1 MFLLGDFMNRL
12 NVLLTTCLVC
22 ASFGVYASKSVKNH
36 IDEYE
41 SQLFYPE
48 IISDFYPK
56 SQLKWQLV
64 KDRKELKNQLG
75 LLVLADVND
84 DLQERYDLLQNTQ
97 GLEFDI
103 LATDTLLYLSVY
115 KELVSKHG
123 TKWLFGGRLNGSI
136 GQPSTLAVETM
147 TQHFEKNN
155 LSQLV
160 VQLQPQSEQ
169 YEELY
174 EQLYYY
180 YDPDNQE
187 SPKLYTSRLLKPN
200 LLIPYK
206 SLVYRLIVSGDL
218 SEEQAEYFL
227 KKDSDVYN
235 EELVVVVKAF
245 QKRHGLVVDGIIG
258 KKTLY
263 WLNMSSNER
272 VRIMALNIQ
281 RLRLWEEKSNR
292 FVLVNIP
299 SYEMGYF
306 QEGELIFKS
315 KVIVGK
321 PARRTPLFTTRLDS
335 IVFNPKW
342 KVPTKIMR
350 EDILPKAFDDKE
362 YLTEHNFEVLPSW
375 LSNNVIPFE
384 NIEWEGM
391 TADNFPYKL
400 RQKAG
405 GSNALGRY
413 KFNTPNRNAIY
424 LHDTPT
430 RSLFKKQHRAYS
442 SGCIRVEKASE
453 FAQLLMKESN
463 FTAKDYTK
471 YHRLP
476 KTNTVGLSQKIAVYT
491 IYQTSWIDDKNTIQ
505 FRNDIYKYDEWSKS
519 KN

>member
-1 MFLLGDFMNRL
+1 MDRL

-22 ASFGVYASKSVKNH
+22 ASFGVYASKSVNNH

-84 DLQERYDLLQNTQ
+84 DLQDRYDLLQQTQ

-115 KELVSKHG
+115 KALVPKHG
-123 TKWLFGGRLNGSI
+123 KKWLFGGRLNGSI
-136 GQPSTLAVETM
+136 GQPSTFTIDM
-147 TQHFEKNN
+147 ITQHFEQNN

-160 VQLQPQSEQ
+160 IQLQPQSEQ

-174 EQLYYY
+174 EQLYHY
-180 YDPDNQE
+180 YDPTNE
-187 SPKLYTSRLLKPN
+187 ALPKLYTSRLLKPN
-200 LLIPYK
+200 QVIPYK
-206 SLVYRLIVSGDL
+206 SLVYRLMVSGDL
-218 SEEQAEYFL
+218 SEEQAQYFL
-227 KKDSDVYN
+227 ENDSDIYN
-235 EELVVVVKAF
+235 EELVAVVKDF
-245 QKRHGLVVDGIIG
+245 QKRHGLVVDGVIG

-263 WLNMSSNER
+263 WLNMSADER
-272 VRIMALNIQ
+272 VRIIALNIQ
-281 RLRLWEEKSNR
+281 RLRLWEGRKNR

-299 SYEMGYF
+299 SYEMGYW
-306 QEGELIFKS
+306 QKGELIFKS

-350 EDILPKAFDDKE
+350 EDILPKAFNNQD
-362 YLTEHNFEVLPSW
+362 YLVDHNFEVIPSW
-375 LSNNVIPFE
+375 LSSTVIPIE
-384 NIEWEGM
+384 NIEWEEM
-391 TADNFPYKL
+391 TAKNFPYKL

-424 LHDTPT
+424 LHDTPS
-430 RSLFKKQHRAYS
+430 RSLFQKQHRAYS

-453 FAQLLMKESN
+453 FAQLLMKGSN
-463 FTAKDYTK
+463 FTETDYAN

-476 KTNTVGLSQKIAVYT
+476 KTKTVGLSQKIAVYT